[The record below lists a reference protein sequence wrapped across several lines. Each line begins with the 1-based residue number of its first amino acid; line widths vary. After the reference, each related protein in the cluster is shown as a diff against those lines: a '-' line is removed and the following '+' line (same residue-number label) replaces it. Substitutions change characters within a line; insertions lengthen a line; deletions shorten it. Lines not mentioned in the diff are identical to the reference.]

1 MHAITTLK
9 CSFPESGGFGGSEV
23 YMGEISSKVLYR
35 YLIQPYVNF
44 VTSSKNIKNLSKIKL
59 SENSILSTL

>member
-35 YLIQPYVNF
+35 LYRLIQQQRLE
-44 VTSSKNIKNLSKIKL
+44 KEI
-59 SENSILSTL
+59 E